1 MTKMPQRLWYCS
13 YCQRYRWSDYQAYC
27 LGHGSI
33 SVVMQEVDP
42 QIIQIAANTA
52 PEQIF
57 YNAPKDSFFEWL
69 EELKPTCASCGKK
82 DYNLTF
88 NKCNDCRKLETKV
101 YDCLFCE
108 EQELLLDNRDNEH
121 WIYGEYC
128 VCCNCTIRYFEQSL
142 WARTEFKH
150 QIRGEIQSLYCDKAG
165 TYRFEKVKDSLS
177 SLYCRG
183 QSMLYLHYEE
193 FQISLPDKGVQDLVR
208 LVFSTSATEKKV
220 YGAKVFAT
228 IKDCCYYLKQIPGD
242 SRTMDP
248 KTYIWTIPQDKF
260 DSLKKIYLTMQY
272 ISSESYFKKHDSLQ
286 DFVDGVKKQKLGDIP
301 KAEEFFY
308 SYGQPVA
315 GGSLSKESIAAKLQG
330 ILAEALKTEIDLSKS
345 SAIDLLKVYRKA
357 ALIYHPDRNGGDG
370 SKMSELN
377 MLWQMYRA

>member
-1 MTKMPQRLWYCS
+1 MR
-13 YCQRYRWSDYQAYC
+13 
-27 LGHGSI
+27 
-33 SVVMQEVDP
+33 EVDP
-42 QIIQIAANTA
+42 QTIALYKTLELY
-52 PEQIF
+52 EQ
-57 YNAPKDSFFEWL
+57 
-69 EELKPTCASCGKK
+69 ELKPTCASCGKK

-88 NKCNDCRKLETKV
+88 NKCNDCRKLEAKV

-108 EQELLLDNRDNEH
+108 EQELLLDNRDNER

-128 VCCNCTIRYFEQSL
+128 VCVNCMTQFLMNLYHCTPL
-142 WARTEFKH
+142 NEFKQ
-150 QIRGEIQSLYCDKAG
+150 QICGEIQSLYCDKAG
-165 TYRFEKVKDSLS
+165 TYRFEKVKDSFS
-177 SLYCRG
+177 SLYYRG

-315 GGSLSKESIAAKLQG
+315 GGSLSKESIAAKLQL
-330 ILAEALKTEIDLSKS
+330 ILTEALKTEIDLSK
-345 SAIDLLKVYRKA
+345 ATVIDLLKVYRKA

-377 MLWQMYRA
+377 MLWQMYKS